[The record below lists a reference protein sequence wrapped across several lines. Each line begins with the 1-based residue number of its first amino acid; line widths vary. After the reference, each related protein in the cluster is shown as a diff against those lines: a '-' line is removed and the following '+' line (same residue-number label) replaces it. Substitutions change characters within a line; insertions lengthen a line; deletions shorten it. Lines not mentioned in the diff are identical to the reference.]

1 MSCQKVFQLIFPA
14 MLCGVLM
21 QTMPSTVSAYNA
33 EHLAALNGGVTS
45 WNKMRKSNGDFV
57 PDFSGAVIKGRNLSS
72 IDLHGANLK
81 GTDFSQSNLSHANLQ
96 NAQLEHSKM
105 SGCMLMKADLEHAG
119 IQEADLES
127 AVIDGAKL
135 HAAILTKS
143 ILKKADCSNT
153 DFSGSDLREC
163 NFREASLVNA
173 DLREADLKGTY
184 LWRANISGAKL
195 KGVRVSKVTILDTGK
210 YASAAWAE
218 KQQAVFVDEEPKQLN
233 SLQEKTIVL
242 VPDKN
247 SQSEN
252 VHSQKPGKIER
263 SLQTS
268 RDIEKNDRKE
278 EFREK
283 KKSAENIW
291 RQSPDGIVQVPYS
304 REQYD
309 QLKRNVFTWNDM
321 RKRDR
326 DMHVELNAAPFNGKN
341 LVYADLHQASLAGAN
356 FRHADLSESDLRSAD
371 LQNTDFREA
380 NLEHADLGGA
390 DLRGANLW
398 RANLSRT
405 RLDGAV
411 VSGAT
416 VLDSG
421 KKATKENVRRYN
433 LIFSEK

>member
-1 MSCQKVFQLIFPA
+1 

-21 QTMPSTVSAYNA
+21 QTIPSAVSAYNA

-45 WNKMRKSNGDFV
+45 WNKMRKSKGDFV
-57 PDFSGAVIKGRNLSS
+57 PDLSGAVIKGRNLSS

-81 GTDFSQSNLSHANLQ
+81 GADLSQSNLSNANLQ
-96 NAQLEHSKM
+96 NAQLDHANM
-105 SGCMLMKADLEHAG
+105 SGCMLMKADLEHADLPG
-119 IQEADLES
+119 TDLES

-143 ILKKADCSNT
+143 ILKKADCSNS

-163 NFREASLVNA
+163 NFREASLVNTDLCQA
-173 DLREADLKGTY
+173 DLQGTY

-218 KQQAVFVDEEPKQLN
+218 KHQAVFVDEEPKQLN
-233 SLQEKTIVL
+233 PLQEKTIVS
-242 VPDKN
+242 VSDKKG
-247 SQSEN
+247 QSEH
-252 VHSQKPGKIER
+252 VPSQEPGKIER
-263 SLQTS
+263 SLHTS
-268 RDIEKNDRKE
+268 RDIEKNDSKGQY
-278 EFREK
+278 REK
-283 KKSAENIW
+283 QKSAENIW
-291 RQSPDGIVQVPYS
+291 RKSPDGIVQVPYN
-304 REQYD
+304 RDQYD

-326 DMHVELNAAPFNGKN
+326 DMHVELNAASFNGKN
-341 LVYADLHQASLAGAN
+341 LVYADLHRASLAGAN

-371 LQNTDFREA
+371 LQNSDFREA

-390 DLRGANLW
+390 DLRGSNLW

-411 VSGAT
+411 VSGTT

-421 KKATKENVRRYN
+421 KKATTENVRRYN